1 VKADLEPGKT
11 QPEVRVLDN
20 ADQWRLLCEEA
31 WTSVNARE
39 FYFTVQADASLPPPT
54 VEARWPGV
62 RIARVL
68 GADGK
73 AEPIND
79 GVRFKMRKG
88 RAPTSV
94 KTPLSCGSIH
104 MAIFH
109 NWEVRRAGNYRKGP
123 WPADAI
129 QAQLN
134 FLFAA
139 REMCRAMGYAS
150 NTDPGFVGD
159 IRLYGFET
167 NFPNGHEDY
176 PPHFHIM
183 LAWPGWLGTQAG
195 HFRLDDA
202 GRILRN
208 ELQADDGKKVHRR
221 DYGPGEVCA
230 MRDRTGKT
238 GFELIITEGGRGV
251 IMRRAAGEPEYQLS
265 PDAKSGSPVAAVE
278 VSHRPTAGSA
288 WEPLCRVR
296 AADDAARGEMN
307 IAIRPANGSE
317 QTETIR
323 YDPDT
328 GEIAK

>member
-1 VKADLEPGKT
+1 V
-11 QPEVRVLDN
+11 
-20 ADQWRLLCEEA
+20 
-31 WTSVNARE
+31 
-39 FYFTVQADASLPPPT
+39 
-54 VEARWPGV
+54 RWPGV

-73 AEPIND
+73 AEPISE
-79 GVRFKMRKG
+79 GIRFKMRKG

-94 KTPLSCGSIH
+94 KTSLNYGIIN
-104 MAIFH
+104 MVIFH

-134 FLFAA
+134 CLFAA
-139 REMCRAMGYAS
+139 REMCRVMGYAGAS
-150 NTDPGFVGD
+150 NPGFVGD

-167 NFPNGHEDY
+167 NFPNGHEDF

-195 HFRLDDA
+195 HFRLDNT
-202 GRILRN
+202 GRILKN
-208 ELQADDGKKVHRR
+208 ELQADDGKKVHRC
-221 DYGPGEVCA
+221 DYGPGDVCP
-230 MRDRTGKT
+230 MRDRNGKV

-265 PDAKSGSPVAAVE
+265 PDAKTGSPITAVE
-278 VSHRPTAGSA
+278 VRRRQTATNA
-288 WEPLCRVR
+288 WEPLYRVR
-296 AADDAARGEMN
+296 ATDDAARGEMN
-307 IAIRPANGSE
+307 VSIRAASGAE
-317 QTETIR
+317 RKETIH